1 MPVPERAMTYWAA
14 ALLLLADAFV
24 PYPLHA
30 QSMPGVFVETPPESA
45 QPPTPTLTPPPM
57 PVPPPNADAKP
68 ASKPKAEKPAA
79 KAKKPNSA
87 VSALPDETKEKA
99 AEKTTGATK
108 STGQSIAVLVN
119 DEPITAYEIQQRSSL
134 LALSSGAG
142 GADFKAKAEARWK
155 QITKDPKTNERF
167 KEMLQKNNVTT
178 KEEAQALQS
187 KFVKELQQ
195 NMVEQLRREARSSA
209 VAGSRD
215 KAIEELVEEKLKL
228 QEAKRLNSV
237 TDEPEIDKIIT
248 GIAEKNK
255 MTMAQFGEH
264 MKGMGVDVKTMR
276 ARFRAEISWREV
288 VRKRFGHLVAI
299 TDRDVDRLV
308 ATAPGAG
315 EDDVE
320 LQLQRI
326 TLAMPAKVDQKLI
339 AKRIA
344 DADGVS
350 ARYSGCA
357 NTAALAATVQGA
369 KFEDLGTRKPATIQE
384 PTRTLLL
391 NARDGDMLPP
401 SVGPAGIEIWAV
413 CGRKVLKAD
422 DQKREMAQGELR
434 QREFEILAKKHLKD
448 LRQDAAI
455 EYR

>member
-1 MPVPERAMTYWAA
+1 
-14 ALLLLADAFV
+14 
-24 PYPLHA
+24 
-30 QSMPGVFVETPPESA
+30 
-45 QPPTPTLTPPPM
+45 
-57 PVPPPNADAKP
+57 
-68 ASKPKAEKPAA
+68 
-79 KAKKPNSA
+79 
-87 VSALPDETKEKA
+87 
-99 AEKTTGATK
+99 
-108 STGQSIAVLVN
+108 
-119 DEPITAYEIQQRSSL
+119 
-134 LALSSGAG
+134 
-142 GADFKAKAEARWK
+142 
-155 QITKDPKTNERF
+155 
-167 KEMLQKNNVTT
+167 
-178 KEEAQALQS
+178 
-187 KFVKELQQ
+187 
-195 NMVEQLRREARSSA
+195 MVDQLRRESRSSA

-228 QEAKRLNSV
+228 QEAKRLNAV
-237 TDEPEIDKIIT
+237 TDEAEIDKIIT

-255 MTMAQFGEH
+255 MTQAQFGEH
-264 MKGMGVDVKTMR
+264 MKGMGVDIKTMR
-276 ARFRAEISWREV
+276 ARFRAELSWREV
-288 VRKRFGHLVAI
+288 VRRRFGHLINI

-308 ATAPGAG
+308 STSGAG

-339 AKRIA
+339 AQRIA
-344 DADGVS
+344 DADGV
-350 ARYSGCA
+350 AAKYSGCA

-369 KFEDLGTRKPATIQE
+369 KFEDLGARKPATIQE

-422 DQKREMAQGELR
+422 DQKRELAQGELR
-434 QREFEILAKKHLKD
+434 QKEFEILAKKHLKD

>member
-1 MPVPERAMTYWAA
+1 MPLPERAMTYRAA

-24 PYPLHA
+24 PSPLLA
-30 QSMPGVFVETPPESA
+30 QSMPGVFVETT
-45 QPPTPTLTPPPM
+45 PTPGQTASPPPPLM
-57 PVPPPNADAKP
+57 PAPQAPQAQEKPP
-68 ASKPKAEKPAA
+68 SKPKAEKPAA

-99 AEKTTGATK
+99 AGAAK
-108 STGQSIAVLVN
+108 SSGQSIVVLVN
-119 DEPITAYEIQQRSSL
+119 DEPITAYEIQQRSSF
-134 LALSSGAG
+134 LALSSGGGG
-142 GADFKAKAEARWK
+142 GAEFKAKAEARWK
-155 QITKDPKTNERF
+155 QLTKDPKTNERF
-167 KEMLQKNNVTT
+167 KELLQKNNVTT
-178 KEEAQALQS
+178 KEQAQALQA

-195 NMVEQLRREARSSA
+195 NMVEQIRRESRSSA

-228 QEAKRLNSV
+228 QEAKRLNAV
-237 TDEPEIDKIIT
+237 TDEAEIDKIIT

-255 MTMAQFGEH
+255 MTQVQFGEH
-264 MKGMGVDVKTMR
+264 MKGMGVDIKTMR
-276 ARFRAEISWREV
+276 ARFRAELSWREV
-288 VRKRFGHLVAI
+288 VRRRFGHLINI

-308 ATAPGAG
+308 STSGAG

-339 AKRIA
+339 AQRIA
-344 DADGVS
+344 DADGV
-350 ARYSGCA
+350 AAKYSGCA

-369 KFEDLGTRKPATIQE
+369 KFEDLGARKPATIQE

-422 DQKREMAQGELR
+422 DQKRELAQGELR
-434 QREFEILAKKHLKD
+434 QKEFEILAKKHLKD